1 MNQMIRSSVVAMSFL
16 VSSLITSAQTNKGIK
31 STDVPH
37 GWHLLDHAKD
47 GYSGISINEAYA
59 FVKSKNLKSNPVVV
73 AVIDSGIDTLHEDL
87 KPILWNN
94 PKEIPGNGKDD
105 DGNGYID
112 DVHGWNFIGGKDG
125 RNVKQ
130 DSYEGARV
138 YHELKKKYDGVTVD
152 TATLKGDSLEEY
164 KIWLKAKEKVEG
176 EGQEGGGLDLVMMK
190 RALISAQK
198 SDSILRKALNKDT
211 FTGNDLDTFQANGV
225 AEKAA
230 KGGLI
235 YLFRANQM
243 METTNI
249 DFLQG
254 FSEFVSGEER
264 KAESREKAPPTY
276 RGDIVGDN
284 ENDINDK
291 FYGNNDIMAA
301 TPFHGTHVS
310 GIIAAARDNNKG
322 IDGIAD
328 NVRIMMIRAVPD
340 GDEHVKDIALA
351 IRYAVDNGAKIVNM
365 SFGKD
370 FSPQKKWIDEAVKY
384 AESKNVLLV
393 HAAGNDAKNIDSSDN
408 FPNANLKAD
417 MKKASNWITV
427 GASGDEKAGGLTA
440 SFSNYGKNEVDV
452 FAPGVK
458 IYSTIPGKTTYANAQ
473 GTSMAAPVVAGTA
486 AFLLEYF
493 PNLTA
498 AELKAV
504 IEKSA
509 QVPADSV
516 RKPGSDDLV
525 KLDELSRTG
534 GVINAYEAAKLADSM
549 NTGKQVGE
557 EKQTKK
563 KKRTPK
569 STLEN
574 KQN

>member
-1 MNQMIRSSVVAMSFL
+1 MIRSSVVAMSFL
-16 VSSLITSAQTNKGIK
+16 VSSVITSAQTNKGIK

-87 KPILWNN
+87 KTILWNN

-190 RALISAQK
+190 RALTSAQK

-264 KAESREKAPPTY
+264 KAESREKAPPSY
-276 RGDIVGDN
+276 RADIVGDN

-340 GDEHVKDIALA
+340 GDEHDKDIALA
-351 IRYAVDNGAKIVNM
+351 IHYAVDNGAKIVNM

-525 KLDELSRTG
+525 KLDEISKTG

-549 NTGKQVGE
+549 NAGKQVGE

-569 STLEN
+569 STLDN

>member
-1 MNQMIRSSVVAMSFL
+1 MIRSSVVAMSFL

-112 DVHGWNFIGGKDG
+112 DIHGWNFIGGKDG

-328 NVRIMMIRAVPD
+328 NVKIMMIRAVPD
-340 GDEHVKDIALA
+340 GDEHDKDIALA
-351 IRYAVDNGAKIVNM
+351 IHYAVDNGAKIVNM

-393 HAAGNDAKNIDSSDN
+393 HAAGNDAKNIDSADN

-516 RKPGSDDLV
+516 RKPGSDELV

-549 NTGKQVGE
+549 NAGKQVTE
-557 EKQTKK
+557 EKQPKK
-563 KKRTPK
+563 KRRTPK
-569 STLEN
+569 STLDN